1 MAVTVTTPSQLG
13 EALKDDVDEIEVVG
27 ELKTDV
33 IKIKDTSD
41 LQWKIAIGA
50 IVASAGLVITGL
62 GLPLALLS
70 GGAAVAIIGAAATG
84 AAIKMG
90 VAAGDPRAVQK
101 LREYSMEEKGES
113 LVLRNQ
119 IAPEDS
125 VTPAQ

>member
-13 EALKDDVDEIEVVG
+13 EALKDDTEEIEIVG

-41 LQWKIAIGA
+41 MQWKVAIGA

-62 GLPLALLS
+62 GLPLAILS
-70 GGAAVAIIGAAATG
+70 GGAAVAIIGPAATG

-101 LREYSMEEKGES
+101 LREYSMEVSDDS
-113 LVLRNQ
+113 LLLKR
-119 IAPEDS
+119 
-125 VTPAQ
+125 

>member
-1 MAVTVTTPSQLG
+1 MAVTVSTPSQLG
-13 EALKDDVDEIEVVG
+13 EALKDDAEEIEVVG
-27 ELKTDV
+27 ELKADV
-33 IKIKDTSD
+33 IKIRDTSD

-70 GGAAVAIIGAAATG
+70 GGAAIAIIGPSATG
-84 AAIKMG
+84 AAVKIG

-101 LREYSMEEKGES
+101 LRECSVEEKGES
-113 LVLRNQ
+113 LVVRTQ
-119 IAPEDS
+119 IAPE